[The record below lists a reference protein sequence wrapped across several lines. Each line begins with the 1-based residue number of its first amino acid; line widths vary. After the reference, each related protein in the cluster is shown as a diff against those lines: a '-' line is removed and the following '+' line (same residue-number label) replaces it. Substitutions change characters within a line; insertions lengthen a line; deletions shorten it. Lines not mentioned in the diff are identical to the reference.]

1 MTTELAIRAKRFA
14 GKPLIEKFRSI
25 TFRATALGSR
35 CQDLLRA
42 IPMPIRL
49 PFGSWWIA
57 CNDHVGRPLREGVF
71 ENSELAFV
79 EAYVK
84 PGMTVL
90 DLGAHHGLYT
100 LLASKRVGVTG
111 KVFAFEPSPRERKSL
126 RRHLFLNHCRN
137 VTVESMALG
146 KENAE
151 VDLYV
156 VEEWAAGC
164 NSLRPP
170 DVSAKTTRTP
180 VQVTRLDDWL
190 NKHEI
195 GPVSFV
201 KLDVEGAELDAL
213 RGAEGFLARTPRP
226 VILAEI
232 QDVRTAP
239 WGYRAKEIIE
249 LLSRKRFRW
258 FSITPTGTL
267 QELDLAEE
275 SFDGNFVAIPEEL
288 GFAGMH
294 TVAMAQ
300 ETSLAS

>member
-1 MTTELAIRAKRFA
+1 MTTELAVRARRFA
-14 GKPLIEKFRSI
+14 RKPLLEKFRSI
-25 TFRATALGSR
+25 AFRAEALRSR
-35 CQDLLRA
+35 WRDKMWT

-57 CNDHVGRPLREGVF
+57 RNDHVGRPLRAGVF
-71 ENSELAFV
+71 EKSELKFV
-79 EAYVK
+79 EEYLK

-100 LLASKRVGVTG
+100 LLASKCVGASG

-126 RRHLFLNHCRN
+126 RRHLFLNRCQN
-137 VTVESMALG
+137 VALENLALG

-170 DVSAKTTRTP
+170 DVSAKTSRTP

-190 NKHEI
+190 NKTKI
-195 GPVSFV
+195 GPVGFV

-213 RGAEGFLARTPRP
+213 RGAEEFLTRVPRP
-226 VILAEI
+226 VILAEV
-232 QDVRTAP
+232 QDIRTAP

-249 LLSRKRFRW
+249 LLSQKRFQW
-258 FSITPTGTL
+258 FSITPAGGL
-267 QELDLAEE
+267 QELDLTEE

-288 GFAGMH
+288 G
-294 TVAMAQ
+294 
-300 ETSLAS
+300 LAPEARQ

>member
-1 MTTELAIRAKRFA
+1 MTTELAVRVRRFA
-14 GKPLIEKFRSI
+14 RKPLLEKFKSI
-25 TFRATALGSR
+25 AFRAAAFKSR
-35 CQDLLRA
+35 WHEKMRV
-42 IPMPIRL
+42 IPIPIRL

-57 CNDHVGRPLREGVF
+57 RNDHIGRPLRAGNF
-71 ENSELAFV
+71 EKAELAFV
-79 EAYVK
+79 EGYIQ

-100 LLASKRVGVTG
+100 LLASKRVGASG

-126 RRHLFLNHCRN
+126 RRHLLLNRCRN
-137 VTVESMALG
+137 VVLESLALG

-170 DVSAKTTRTP
+170 DIPAKTSRTP
-180 VQVTRLDDWL
+180 VRVTRLDDWL
-190 NKHEI
+190 NKKEV
-195 GPVSFV
+195 GPVDFV

-213 RGAEGFLARTPRP
+213 RGAEEFLTRAPRP
-226 VILAEI
+226 VILAEV
-232 QDVRTAP
+232 QDIRTAP
-239 WGYRAKEIIE
+239 WGYRAKEVIQ

-258 FSITPTGTL
+258 FSITPAGCL
-267 QELDLAEE
+267 QDLDLSEE

-288 GFAGMH
+288 GLAGVKSV
-294 TVAMAQ
+294 TA
-300 ETSLAS
+300 T

>member
-1 MTTELAIRAKRFA
+1 MTTELAARARRFA
-14 GKPLIEKFRSI
+14 SKPLAEKFKAI
-25 TFRATALGSR
+25 TFRATALRSR
-35 CQDLLRA
+35 WHDKMRA

-57 CNDHVGRPLREGVF
+57 RNDHVGRPLRAGVF
-71 ENSELAFV
+71 EKSELAFV
-79 EAYVK
+79 ERYIK

-100 LLASKRVGVTG
+100 LLASKCVGTSG
-111 KVFAFEPSPRERKSL
+111 KVFAFEPSPRERKAL
-126 RRHLFLNHCRN
+126 RRHLFLNRCQN
-137 VTVESMALG
+137 VVLESLALG
-146 KENAE
+146 KENGE

-170 DVSAKTTRTP
+170 DVSAKTVRTP

-190 NKHEI
+190 GRHEV
-195 GPVSFV
+195 GPVGFV

-213 RGAEGFLARTPRP
+213 RGAKEFLGRTPRP
-226 VILAEI
+226 VIFAEV
-232 QDVRTAP
+232 QDIRTAP

-249 LLSRKRFRW
+249 FLSQKQFQW
-258 FSITPTGTL
+258 FSITPAGAL

-288 GFAGMH
+288 GL
-294 TVAMAQ
+294 VANS
-300 ETSLAS
+300 E

>member
-1 MTTELAIRAKRFA
+1 MTIELALRAKRFA
-14 GKPLIEKFRSI
+14 SKPLREKFRAI
-25 TFRATALGSR
+25 GFRASAIKSSCRDALH
-35 CQDLLRA
+35 A
-42 IPMPIRL
+42 IPLPIRL

-57 CNDHVGRPLREGVF
+57 RNDHVGRPLRQGVF

-79 EAYVK
+79 EGYVK

-100 LLASKRVGVTG
+100 LLASKRVGATG
-111 KVFAFEPSPRERKSL
+111 TVFAFEPSPRERKSL
-126 RRHLFLNHCRN
+126 RRHLFLNRCQN
-137 VTVESMALG
+137 VAVEALALG
-146 KENAE
+146 RENAE

-180 VQVTRLDDWL
+180 VHVTRLDDWL
-190 NKHEI
+190 NGRKI
-195 GPVSFV
+195 GPVGFV

-213 RGAEGFLARTPRP
+213 RGAEGFLTSTPRP

-249 LLSRKRFRW
+249 FLSQKRFRW
-258 FSITPTGTL
+258 FSITPAGAL
-267 QELDLAEE
+267 RPLDVSEE
-275 SFDGNFVAIPEEL
+275 NFDGNFVAIPEEL
-288 GFAGMH
+288 GGAGIH
-294 TVAMAQ
+294 I
-300 ETSLAS
+300 ETATQKASLAS